1 MDIRL
6 ECCKMIGAGLAT
18 FNSSNLFL
26 SVIKNKKK
34 EYIFNIKTDLF
45 QYAIFGLFD
54 LAVIPDVMK
63 AIMLTFILYFVILY
77 GLLFLI
83 KKLPIPVQ
91 RTMFLGFIF
100 CNIVSALFT
109 LLFEI
114 LSSED
119 NSFVELMQHNY
130 TTLFVFSLI
139 TYVTLSSKINMLLT
153 HICCFLVARIRVY
166 DHLFFSFL
174 FYPTTILVA
183 SAFIFFLA
191 VILDN
196 KLIVFLDSLLCSYL
210 LFLIRLPFFSRF
222 N

>member
-45 QYAIFGLFD
+45 QYAVFGLFD

-63 AIMLTFILYFVILY
+63 AIMLTFILYFVILS

-91 RTMFLGFIF
+91 RTMFLGFFF

-139 TYVTLSSKINMLLT
+139 TYVILSSKINMLLT

-166 DHLFFSFL
+166 DHLFFL
-174 FYPTTILVA
+174 FFFILR
-183 SAFIFFLA
+183 
-191 VILDN
+191 
-196 KLIVFLDSLLCSYL
+196 
-210 LFLIRLPFFSRF
+210 LF
-222 N
+222 